1 VSVRDEAVDR
11 AERTPPEPSLFAR
24 DGRADVQRAIAEF
37 RAGRAVVV
45 EGQGGGSILALCV
58 EGLTPEVF
66 ADLRALGGEHVSLV
80 VSRTRAA
87 ALGADGSAP
96 AGMSLPAS
104 IGCERV
110 LEIAGAVPVAPVAA
124 CGPLVCAE
132 PAAAAAI
139 ELGKLAHLLPAVLI
153 VALAHVADG
162 AAAARALRVSA
173 ADVMA
178 FRAGHGASLRR
189 VSNARVPL
197 PGAVDCEFVIFR
209 DDLGEAWTMVRVG
222 RPQAGAVVP
231 VRLHSACLTGDAFGS
246 LRCDCGD
253 QLRMAIDRM
262 AQLGGGMLLYLDQ
275 EGCGIGLANKMR
287 AYRLQDAGLDTVDA
301 NTTLGF
307 ERDERNYDAAARMLR
322 ASGIGRIAL
331 LTNNPSKVAA
341 MRNAGIEVVERLPL
355 LAPVSGENRRYL
367 DTKRR
372 RAGHMLGDATEQPV
386 PERA

>member
-1 VSVRDEAVDR
+1 MSVRDEAVGR
-11 AERTPPEPSLFAR
+11 AQGSQTEPSLFAW

-45 EGQGGGSILALCV
+45 DGPGGGSILALIV
-58 EGLTPEVF
+58 DGLTPERF
-66 ADLRALGGEHVSLV
+66 ADLRALGGGRVSLV

-96 AGMSLPAS
+96 SRMTLPAS
-104 IGCERV
+104 IGWERV
-110 LEIAGAVPVAPVAA
+110 LEIAAAAPGAELTA
-124 CGPLVCAE
+124 CGPLVGAD
-132 PAAAAAI
+132 AAGEAAI
-139 ELGKLAHLLPAVLI
+139 ELGKLAHLLPAVLT
-153 VALAHVADG
+153 VSLADVADR
-162 AAAARALRVSA
+162 AAVAGALRVSA
-173 ADVMA
+173 ADVMS

-189 VSNARVPL
+189 ASSARVPL
-197 PGAVDCEFVIFR
+197 PGSVDCEFVIFR

-222 RPQAGAVVP
+222 RPRAGAVVP

-262 AQLGGGMLLYLDQ
+262 AQLGGGVLLYLDQ

-287 AYRLQDAGLDTVDA
+287 AYRLQDAGMDTVDA

-322 ASGIGRIAL
+322 ALGIVRIAL

-355 LAPVSGENRRYL
+355 LAPVSGENQRYL

-372 RAGHMLGDATEQPV
+372 RSGHMLGDAAEQRV
-386 PERA
+386 SEGA